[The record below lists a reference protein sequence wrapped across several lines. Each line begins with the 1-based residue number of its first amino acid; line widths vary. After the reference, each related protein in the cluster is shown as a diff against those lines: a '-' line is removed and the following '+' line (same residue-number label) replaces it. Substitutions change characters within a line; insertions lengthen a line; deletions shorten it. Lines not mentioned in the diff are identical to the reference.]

1 MTQIWQI
8 PRLALL
14 WLILAY
20 LSVVVLHFRHLP
32 AWISLAAA
40 IAILWRVQLYRGVWS
55 LPGRAVKWMIALIC
69 VIGLYAAYGRLI
81 GLEPMVALLTTA
93 FTLKLLEMQHQRDA
107 TLVIYLAYFLAAL
120 QGLFNQAIVDGLAI
134 AGCFLVISAALVA
147 LHQSSD
153 RQSVYQ
159 PLKTG
164 GLLLLQAM
172 PLMILMFAVMPRV
185 GSLWAIPI
193 KSHSA
198 KTGVSDTMSPGEFSN
213 LGRLADVA
221 FRVSFAGDAPP
232 RHQLYWRGLVL
243 SRFNGRSWHSAGD
256 YGFGLADRRM
266 QWYNKPRPEWAQA
279 IERDGKPLTYNVIM
293 EPSQQNWLYGL
304 ATAQPDSPG
313 VAYKRD
319 FTLVSPSPIIAKTRY
334 RLQSWLNYKHD
345 PMALSLQR
353 RAIELSLPPGYN
365 PRTLS
370 LAKRWLEETREPQ
383 ALIRRALNLY
393 NQQFTYTLKPPR
405 LGRHSVDEFLFDSKR
420 GFCEHFASSFVVLM
434 RAAGIPA
441 RVVVGYQG
449 GERHPDNNYWLI
461 RQYDAHAWAEVW
473 LQGQGWVRVDP
484 TAAVAPERIELGLE
498 DILGEEDDFLA
509 DSPFS
514 LMNYRHIGWMNALRL
529 RLDALNYGWAR
540 WVLGY
545 DSEQKQLLS
554 ALLGVASPTRIGL
567 FLLVTAGATLALLA
581 AFQLRKTR
589 LNSRDQLDKLFLRWC
604 LKLKKHGIERQ
615 VGEGARSLGRRI
627 AKRDPVLGRNASLI
641 TENYQRMRYKSGHID
656 ERELRR
662 FRQQVRE
669 FR

>member
-14 WLILAY
+14 WMILAY
-20 LSVVVLHFRHLP
+20 LSVVALHFSHLP
-32 AWISLAAA
+32 AWISVAAA
-40 IAILWRVQLYRGVWS
+40 ITILWRVQLYRGVWS
-55 LPGRAVKWMIALIC
+55 LPGRAVKWLIALIC
-69 VIGLYAAYGRLI
+69 VIGLYGAYGRLI

-107 TLVIYLAYFLAAL
+107 KLVIYLAYFLASL
-120 QGLFNQAIVDGLAI
+120 QGLFNQVIVDAFAI
-134 AGCFLVISAALVA
+134 GGCFLVISAALVA
-147 LHQSSD
+147 LHQNSD
-153 RQSVYQ
+153 RQSVQ
-159 PLKTG
+159 RPLKTAA
-164 GLLLLQAM
+164 LLLLQAI
-172 PLMILMFAVMPRV
+172 PLMILMFAVMPRI
-185 GSLWAIPI
+185 GSLWTIPI

-198 KTGVSDTMSPGEFSN
+198 RTGVSDTMSPGEFSN

-221 FRVSFAGDAPP
+221 FRVSFDAEAPP

-256 YGFGLADRRM
+256 HGFGSVARNL
-266 QWYNKPRPEWAQA
+266 QSYNKPRPEWDQVIA
-279 IERDGKPLTYNVIM
+279 RDGKPLTYNVIM

-313 VAYKRD
+313 IAFKRD
-319 FTLVSPSPIIAKTRY
+319 FTLVAPNPIIAKTRY
-334 RLQSWLNYKHD
+334 RLQSWLNYRHS
-345 PMALSLQR
+345 PASLPPQR

-365 PRTLS
+365 PRAVS
-370 LAKRWLEETREPQ
+370 LGKRWLRETQEPK
-383 ALIRRALNLY
+383 AIIRRALSLY
-393 NQQFTYTLKPPR
+393 NQQFSYTLKPPR

-484 TAAVAPERIELGLE
+484 TAAVAPERIEFGLE

-545 DSEQKQLLS
+545 DSEQKQLLA
-554 ALLGVASPTRIGL
+554 ALLGSASPTRIGL
-567 FLLVTAGATLALLA
+567 FLLLTAGAILTILA
-581 AFQLRKTR
+581 ALQLRKTR
-589 LNSRDQLDKLFLRWC
+589 LKPRDQLDKLFLRWC
-604 LKLKKHGIERQ
+604 RKLKKYGIERQ
-615 VGEGARSLGRRI
+615 VGEGARSLGQRI
-627 AKRDPVLGRNASLI
+627 AREAPDIGRKAVMIAESY
-641 TENYQRMRYKSGHID
+641 ERMRYRAGQTD
-656 ERELRR
+656 ERALRR
-662 FRQQVRE
+662 LKQQIRE